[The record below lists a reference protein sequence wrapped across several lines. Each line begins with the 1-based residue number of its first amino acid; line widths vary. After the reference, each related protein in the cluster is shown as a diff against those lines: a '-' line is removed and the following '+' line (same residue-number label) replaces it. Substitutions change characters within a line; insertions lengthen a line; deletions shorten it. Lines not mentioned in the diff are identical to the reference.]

1 MVKKEIDTRD
11 LTYDEFKEQLELIQ
25 PNDVTIKRRGNKIYA
40 VLDMSSDSKVEIP
53 TREAASMQKDI
64 NDDKDFL
71 ELDTV

>member
-1 MVKKEIDTRD
+1 MM
-11 LTYDEFKEQLELIQ
+11 LL
-25 PNDVTIKRRGNKIYA
+25 IKRRGNKIYA